1 MGDLSQTD
9 ISNIDRMFDELDIDH
24 DGEISI
30 NELTNGEL
38 RIENVFTEVWHRNG
52 KEGNKGV
59 FRDVLKV
66 W

>member
-1 MGDLSQTD
+1 MGDLSQSD

-38 RIENVFTEVWHRNG
+38 RIENVLTEV
-52 KEGNKGV
+52 
-59 FRDVLKV
+59 
-66 W
+66 